1 MKNHFSLLIIVFLLS
16 VFFISCGDEETD
28 TKGDEAAFSEQKDRD
43 IQEYNIEVQ
52 KEQAQYRAT
61 CDTLSLKE
69 YIINNYPP
77 GSYLAQLER
86 TLTYNVPRDAAIFY
100 KSGDETYIFAV
111 VATSRQS
118 ERLIEPKNVT
128 GFNSSFINLD
138 STKLGTAFLFLT
150 LFSCNN
156 GEFSKIWE
164 REIPIH
170 GGFNTIKLKTWRD
183 KNIPYIETNFQDGI
197 IVGHRN
203 YNFFMLNGFKSY
215 PHLLETYEGLARKRT
230 MANVNNDIYPDYYEF
245 HFYNLE
251 EKIRQADSV
260 AFIWKVKDSL
270 YVNTKNPRQTR
281 PY

>member
-1 MKNHFSLLIIVFLLS
+1 MKNHFSLIILLLLVS
-16 VFFISCGDEETD
+16 VFFISCGSEETD
-28 TKGDEAAFSEQKDRD
+28 TKGDEAAFSEQKDKD
-43 IQEYNIEVQ
+43 IQEYNIGVQ
-52 KEQAQYRAT
+52 KEQTKDRAV

-77 GSYLAQLER
+77 GSYLAQFER
-86 TLTYNVPRDAAIFY
+86 TLTYNVPKSAVIFY
-100 KSGDETYIFAV
+100 KSDETYVFAV
-111 VATSRQS
+111 IATSRQS

-150 LFSCNN
+150 LFTCNN
-156 GEFSKIWE
+156 GEFNKIWE

-170 GGFNTIKLKTWRD
+170 GGFNRITLKNWRD
-183 KNIPYIETNFQDGI
+183 KNIPYVEANFEDGI

-203 YNFFMLNGFKSY
+203 YNFFMLRGIKSY

-251 EKIRQADSV
+251 ERIRAADSV
-260 AFIWKVKDSL
+260 AFVWKVKDSL
-270 YVNTKNPRQTR
+270 YVNTRNPRQTR
-281 PY
+281 QY